1 MTPTERVHDLKVWP
15 QFFAALVDGSKAFEI
30 RKNDRDYRVGDKLT
44 LREWHP
50 DTEEYSGRTASRVV
64 TYVTAFN
71 QAPGWVVMGIR
82 G

>member
-1 MTPTERVHDLKVWP
+1 
-15 QFFAALVDGSKAFEI
+15 VDGSKTFEI

-50 DTEEYSGRTASRVV
+50 DTEQYSGRHVYRVV

-71 QAPGWVVMGIR
+71 QAPGWIVMGIR
-82 G
+82 M